1 MKASDDTMIYGYAR
15 VSTLQQDLQSQVQ
28 RLKDNGCDKIYQEKK
43 SGKQAKNR
51 EQLQALLDVIKSDD
65 TIVVTKIDRL
75 ARSITDLQATIQAI
89 NAKGATVTFLDNA
102 LTFRPN
108 QDDPMAMLML
118 NMLGSFAEFE
128 RSMIVS
134 RTQEGKAFAKENN
147 KNYKEGRPERVLKNS
162 LTAKIALIRLAKGM
176 STSQVSKSLGNA
188 KGSSVPNIM
197 RIKKQYRE
205 EYNVKEITIDNLLK
219 FGIITQ
225 EEVNLY

>member
-1 MKASDDTMIYGYAR
+1 MIYGYAR
-15 VSTLQQDLQSQVQ
+15 VSTMQQDLQSQVQ
-28 RLKDNGCDKIYQEKK
+28 RLKENGCKKIYKEKM
-43 SGKQAKNR
+43 SGKQAKTR
-51 EQLQALLDVIKSDD
+51 EQLQALLSVVSADDVVI
-65 TIVVTKIDRL
+65 VTKIDRL
-75 ARSITDLQATIQAI
+75 ARSITDLQATIQVI
-89 NAKGATVTFLDNA
+89 NAKGATITFLDNA

-134 RTQEGKAFAKENN
+134 RTQEGKQYAKENN

-162 LTAKIALIRLAKGM
+162 TTAKIALIRLAKGM
-176 STSQVSKSLGNA
+176 STSKVSQSLGNA

-205 EYNVKEITIDNLLK
+205 EYQEQAITLENLLEN
-219 FGIITQ
+219 GIVTQ
-225 EEVNLY
+225 EEINMY

>member
-1 MKASDDTMIYGYAR
+1 MIYGYAR
-15 VSTLQQDLQSQVQ
+15 VSTMQQDLKTQEK
-28 RLKDNGCDKIYQEKK
+28 RLKECGATKIYQEKK

-51 EQLQALLDVIKSDD
+51 TELQALLNVVSADD

-75 ARSITDLQATIQAI
+75 ARSISDLQTTIQAI
-89 NAKGATVTFLDNA
+89 NAKGATVIFLDNA

-134 RTQEGKAFAKENN
+134 RTQEGKQYARENN

-162 LTAKIALIRLAKGM
+162 TTAKMALIRLAKGM
-176 STSQVSKSLGNA
+176 STRQVSESLGDA

-205 EYNVKEITIDNLLK
+205 EYQVQEITLKNLKDNGIVTQKEINM
-219 FGIITQ
+219 
-225 EEVNLY
+225 Y